1 MEKFIV
7 KSHQLLKIVKS
18 LNTLK
23 ALFVSSL
30 IVGEDG
36 VGKKALAKYILPN
49 AIVIDGNLDI
59 KQISQNLQ
67 QNDEIIIHNFEKIT
81 NYDLLNFEN
90 KRVIATMSYMPT
102 NENIINLFGFIYKI
116 PPLRDRKEDA
126 IEIGKIFLEKAK
138 ESLMIDKPISIHDI
152 QIDLSKNSKSLQKS
166 ILSYILLE
174 NLTANN
180 IEDIM
185 YKYFLKNLNGK
196 NEYKEHLYLYEKPLI
211 QAGLKKYGSQLKLAE
226 ILGINRNTLRKKVSE
241 LGIG

>member
-7 KSHQLLKIVKS
+7 KSHQLSKIVKS
-18 LNTLK
+18 LNALK

-36 VGKKALAKYILPN
+36 VGKKTLAKYILPN
-49 AIVIDGNLDI
+49 ATIIDSNLDT

-67 QNDEIIIHNFEKIT
+67 QSDEIIIHNFEKIT

-90 KRVIATMSYMPT
+90 KRVIATMSHMPT
-102 NENIINLFGFIYKI
+102 NENITNLFGFIYEI
-116 PPLRDRKEDA
+116 PPLRERQEDA
-126 IEIGKIFLEKAK
+126 LEIGKIFLEKAK
-138 ESLMIDKPISIHDI
+138 ENLMIDKPISIHDI
-152 QIDLSKNSKSLQKS
+152 QMDFSKNSKSLQKS
-166 ILSYILLE
+166 IFSYILLE
-174 NLTANN
+174 DLTTNNL
-180 IEDIM
+180 EDIM

-196 NEYKEHLYLYEKPLI
+196 NGYKEHLYLYEKPLI

-226 ILGINRNTLRKKVSE
+226 VLGINRNTLRKKVSE